1 MFTGIIENTSK
12 LVKIEHRLKNYTLV
26 FQSKINVGKNDIGT
40 SISID
45 GVCLTL
51 VKVINKK
58 KVKLLF
64 FNASPETLKLTTL
77 RFRKIG
83 DFLNL
88 ERSLKFGDEIA
99 GHFVQGHI
107 DDIGKI
113 ISIIK
118 NKNSWVFW
126 IGIKKKFKKY
136 LIKKGSVTVNGISLT
151 LNEFKNNSFR
161 VDIIPHTY
169 KKTNMKFLKKNMLV
183 NIEYDLLVK
192 FLKK

>member
-51 VKVINKK
+51 VKIINKK

-118 NKNSWVFW
+118 NKNSWVW
-126 IGIKKKFKKY
+126 T
-136 LIKKGSVTVNGISLT
+136 SRHRS
-151 LNEFKNNSFR
+151 SC
-161 VDIIPHTY
+161 
-169 KKTNMKFLKKNMLV
+169 
-183 NIEYDLLVK
+183 
-192 FLKK
+192 